1 VRNILLMLRLIL
13 RAREQLGKG
22 NVTAELQTVYFLDEK
37 LITHANETGRQNLSL
52 K

>member
-1 VRNILLMLRLIL
+1 MVLWLIL

-22 NVTAELQTVYFLDEK
+22 KETAELQTMYYQDER
-37 LITHANETGRQNLSL
+37 LIMHANAPGRQNLSL